1 MQRNLQWNRTS
12 ISPPHFWS
20 VAKANSIT
28 ITAKI
33 KAMIKLLFPNERTKI
48 KQTNPKQK
56 TDSQCVKEKEE
67 SLKDMK
73 ISMT

>member
-1 MQRNLQWNRTS
+1 
-12 ISPPHFWS
+12 
-20 VAKANSIT
+20 
-28 ITAKI
+28 
-33 KAMIKLLFPNERTKI
+33 MIKPLFPNERTKI

-73 ISMT
+73 INIVHCKDGKMICAGCFCLDFGSR